1 MLNML
6 TTVWLQMPLANLG
19 LMCYFNLCSDF
30 SSLSARSPV
39 YVKISCLLLT
49 SH

>member
-6 TTVWLQMPLANLG
+6 TVIWLQLLLASLG
-19 LMCYFNLCSDF
+19 LMCYFNPCFCSSF
-30 SSLSARSPV
+30 LSARSPV

-49 SH
+49 NH